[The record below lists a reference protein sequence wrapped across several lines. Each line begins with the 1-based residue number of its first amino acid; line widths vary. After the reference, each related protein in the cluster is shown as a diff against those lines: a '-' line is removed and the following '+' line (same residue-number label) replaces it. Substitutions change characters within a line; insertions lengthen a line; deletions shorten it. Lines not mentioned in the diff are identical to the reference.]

1 MGLRVSGFNQGLGFK
16 GFRVFR
22 GFGFSV
28 SLQGLVRGSDT
39 ALIISGGG
47 SSVFL
52 GSTILGA

>member
-1 MGLRVSGFNQGLGFK
+1 MLIMGLRVSGFNQGLGFK

-47 SSVFL
+47 V
-52 GSTILGA
+52 